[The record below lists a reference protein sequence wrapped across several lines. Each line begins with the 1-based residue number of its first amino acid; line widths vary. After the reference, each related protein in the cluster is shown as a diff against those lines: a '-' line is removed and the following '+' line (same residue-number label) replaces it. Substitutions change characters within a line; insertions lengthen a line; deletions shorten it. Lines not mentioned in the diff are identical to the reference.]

1 MTSLI
6 LLSGDLI
13 AEAGGYTIAAVGYFI
28 VFIALIVL
36 VGIFTTIPK
45 ILQAAINNK
54 LKKANKPV
62 APVEAK
68 MDANINVAIAM
79 GLYLYF
85 NELHDEESNIIT
97 IKNAQKQYSPWNSKI
112 YGVQNQPQIKR

>member
-6 LLSGDLI
+6 LLSGDLV